1 MKRCAFLTLDEPG
14 DYVIDDELAIEPL
27 ADLGWDVSTV
37 SWRQRKI
44 PWSEFDAVVIRSTW
58 DYWHE
63 VPAFLD
69 ILAAVDRQTRL
80 ANSLELV
87 RWNLRKTY
95 LRELEA
101 RGVATVP
108 TTWLEMGFAVEDLP
122 RCAEELAARQLV
134 VKPVVGANG
143 EDAFRV
149 DTAATDTELQRLEE
163 TFRGRGCMVQ
173 PFRARVLGEG
183 EYSLFYFA
191 GDFSHA
197 ILKTPRA
204 GEFRSQE
211 ERGARITPIMPD
223 VLLAEAGQRAVEAL
237 PERSLYARVDLVR
250 NDANEFEV
258 MELELIEPSLYL
270 RTHDEAPGRFARAID
285 RWFSGAGAP
294 R

>member
-1 MKRCAFLTLDEPG
+1 MKRCAFLTLDEQG
-14 DYVIDDELAIEPL
+14 DYVIDDELAVLPL
-27 ADLGWDVSTV
+27 TDLGWEVSTV
-37 SWRQRKI
+37 SWRQAEM
-44 PWSEFDAVVIRSTW
+44 PWSAFDAVVIRSTW
-58 DYWHE
+58 DYWHD
-63 VPAFLD
+63 VSGFLET
-69 ILAAVDRQTRL
+69 LAEIGRQTWL
-80 ANSLELV
+80 ANPLDLV

-95 LRELEA
+95 LRALEA

-108 TTWLEMGFAVEDLP
+108 TTWLEAGFAAADLP
-122 RCAEELAARQLV
+122 GCAEELAARQLV
-134 VKPVVGANG
+134 VKPIVGANG

-149 DTAATDTELQRLEE
+149 HAAATDAELQRLEE

-173 PFRARVLGEG
+173 PFRTQVLGEG

-197 ILKTPRA
+197 ILKMPRA

-211 ERGARITPIMPD
+211 ERGARIMPVAPD
-223 VLLAEAGQRAVEAL
+223 AWLAKAGQRAVEAL

-250 NDANEFEV
+250 NDAGDFEV

>member
-1 MKRCAFLTLDEPG
+1 MKHCAFLTLDEVG
-14 DYVIDDELAIEPL
+14 DCVIDDEHAIAPL
-27 ADLGWDVSTV
+27 AERGWSVATL
-37 SWRQRKI
+37 SWRQTVRA
-44 PWSEFDAVVIRSTW
+44 WSDFDAVVIRSTW
-58 DYWHE
+58 DYWHD

-69 ILAAVDRQTRL
+69 TLAAVDRHTRL

-163 TFRGRGCMVQ
+163 AFRGRGCMVQ

-211 ERGARITPIMPD
+211 EHGAEVQPITP
-223 VLLAEAGQRAVEAL
+223 
-237 PERSLYARVDLVR
+237 PERLRERADAALAALTRRPLYARIDFVR
-250 NDANEFEV
+250 DAADDFLL
-258 MELELIEPSLYL
+258 MEQELIEPSLYL
-270 RTHDEAPGRFARAID
+270 RTDSAAPDRFAAALAAWFD
-285 RWFSGAGAP
+285 RTDS
-294 R
+294 